1 MVEPKTSGAR
11 WCGPVGARSSTRSR
25 PVLASPT
32 RLAALDDALIDAAG
46 RFGRLLGGGDP
57 VTTETRRLDLREL
70 HRALDRLCREYAA
83 APAVVRTE
91 AELRAGSLPGPGGA
105 MHDLSTVEFTGPGR
119 LCLAPTLRA

>member
-1 MVEPKTSGAR
+1 M
-11 WCGPVGARSSTRSR
+11 
-25 PVLASPT
+25 LASPT

-46 RFGRLLGGGDP
+46 RFGRLLGGDP

-83 APAVVRTE
+83 ALAVVRTE

-105 MHDLSTVEFTGPGR
+105 MHDLSTVEPAGPGR
-119 LCLAPTLRA
+119 SCLAPTLRA